1 LIRYTRRTSFS
12 TSDKSERPQIE
23 RLDLQKSSPKLK
35 KDEPT
40 QVSMQASEQQDDLDM
55 TKKVPTGS
63 TSSDI
68 GEQLTY
74 S

>member
-1 LIRYTRRTSFS
+1 M
-12 TSDKSERPQIE
+12 E
-23 RLDLQKSSPKLK
+23 RLDLQKSSPKIK
-35 KDEPT
+35 KNEPT

-74 S
+74 SQEYYILHREELMAKRK